1 MAFELAPLQ
10 NLIDQFERMQGIGHK
25 TAQRMA
31 FYVLGLSDAEARE
44 FAQAI
49 TDAHTKI
56 KQCKVCCNLA
66 DDDLCPICKSTTRD
80 KSSICVVE
88 DPRDVAAIERT
99 HEYNGTY
106 HVLHGAISPMDNIGP
121 DQIRIKE
128 LIARLGDGEVE
139 EVIMAT
145 NPTVEGEATA
155 MYISRLLKPMGITV
169 SRLAYGVPVG
179 ADLEYADEV
188 TLSRALEGRSL
199 IQFKG
204 VIVLSNDE
212 KQIIANNKK
221 AYHDYFVLETYEA
234 GKTAEWI
241 EGQITADLK
250 GLSAE
255 QVSMS
260 RVTVLT
266 VTLCAKKGSFFTK
279 RRL

>member
-1 MAFELAPLQ
+1 VLTMAYNLAPLQ
-10 NLIDQFERMQGIGHK
+10 NLIEQFERMQGIGHK

-31 FYVLGLSDAEARE
+31 FYVLDLSDEDAKR

-56 KQCKVCCNLA
+56 RQCKICCDLA
-66 DDDLCPICKSTTRD
+66 DDELCPICKSETRD
-80 KSSICVVE
+80 KSVICVVE

-106 HVLHGAISPMDNIGP
+106 HVLHGAISPMNNIGP
-121 DQIRIKE
+121 DQIKIKE
-128 LIARLGDGEVE
+128 LLARLNDGVVE

-155 MYISRLLKPMGITV
+155 MYIGRLLKPMGITV

-199 IQFKG
+199 I
-204 VIVLSNDE
+204 
-212 KQIIANNKK
+212 
-221 AYHDYFVLETYEA
+221 
-234 GKTAEWI
+234 
-241 EGQITADLK
+241 
-250 GLSAE
+250 
-255 QVSMS
+255 
-260 RVTVLT
+260 
-266 VTLCAKKGSFFTK
+266 
-279 RRL
+279 

>member
-1 MAFELAPLQ
+1 MAYNLAPLQ

-31 FYVLGLSDAEARE
+31 FYVLGLSDKEAND
-44 FAQAI
+44 FAKTI

-56 KQCKVCCNLA
+56 RQCKICCDLA
-66 DDDLCPICKSTTRD
+66 DDELCPICKSNTRD
-80 KSSICVVE
+80 KSVICVVE

-128 LIARLGDGEVE
+128 LLARLNDGTVE

-188 TLSRALEGRSL
+188 TLGRALEGRSL
-199 IQFKG
+199 I
-204 VIVLSNDE
+204 
-212 KQIIANNKK
+212 
-221 AYHDYFVLETYEA
+221 
-234 GKTAEWI
+234 
-241 EGQITADLK
+241 
-250 GLSAE
+250 
-255 QVSMS
+255 
-260 RVTVLT
+260 
-266 VTLCAKKGSFFTK
+266 
-279 RRL
+279 

>member
-1 MAFELAPLQ
+1 MAYNLAPLQ

-31 FYVLGLSDAEARE
+31 FYVLGLSEAEAQS
-44 FAQAI
+44 FAKAI

-56 KQCKVCCNLA
+56 KECKICCDLA
-66 DDDLCPICKSTTRD
+66 DDELCPICKSNTRD
-80 KSSICVVE
+80 KSVICVVE

-99 HEYNGTY
+99 HDYNGTY

-121 DQIRIKE
+121 DQIKIKE

-188 TLSRALEGRSL
+188 TLSRAIEGRSL
-199 IQFKG
+199 I
-204 VIVLSNDE
+204 
-212 KQIIANNKK
+212 
-221 AYHDYFVLETYEA
+221 
-234 GKTAEWI
+234 
-241 EGQITADLK
+241 
-250 GLSAE
+250 
-255 QVSMS
+255 
-260 RVTVLT
+260 
-266 VTLCAKKGSFFTK
+266 
-279 RRL
+279 